1 MQTEVKHYS
10 IQNLKIPEIIIEFPH
25 LELTSDARQFVP
37 LWGSSDFLS
46 NRAGFRDEV
55 HGIQLAE
62 KVSRPPN
69 KHDSSPSGMAFFQ
82 SIVIICDVNID
93 LRCVSKSTSIYV
105 ETTLYRNKRT
115 VPLKCNLTVSTRNLI
130 LDPQSFRESSFE
142 AWVSSFD
149 FRGSSFDSR
158 GSRTKFRGSSFKFRD
173 TRRIFWGSR
182 TEISRKRFNSR
193 KQNNSNEQ
201 NNWHAALL
209 MQTRCWMYPNIFS
222 CCAFSTRHMRF
233 AYLSWSWWQQT
244 SLASKCIYNLSCR
257 NEWLFCMSTTRSKC
271 VVFICTTSTGRSKR
285 KQTLTAKKCFSLR
298 SPPDIQKF

>member
-115 VPLKCNLTVSTRNLI
+115 VPLKCKLTVSTRNSI
-130 LDPQSFRESSFE
+130 LDPRSFRESRIE
-142 AWVSSFD
+142 
-149 FRGSSFDSR
+149 FRGSSFEFRFSR
-158 GSRTKFRGSSFKFRD
+158 FENQVSRIEFRVSRHSKNFSRISNRD
-173 TRRIFWGSR
+173 FEETI
-182 TEISRKRFNSR
+182 
-193 KQNNSNEQ
+193 
-201 NNWHAALL
+201 
-209 MQTRCWMYPNIFS
+209 
-222 CCAFSTRHMRF
+222 
-233 AYLSWSWWQQT
+233 
-244 SLASKCIYNLSCR
+244 
-257 NEWLFCMSTTRSKC
+257 
-271 VVFICTTSTGRSKR
+271 
-285 KQTLTAKKCFSLR
+285 
-298 SPPDIQKF
+298 

>member
-46 NRAGFRDEV
+46 NRAGFRDEI

-130 LDPQSFRESSFE
+130 LDPQSFRESRIEFRGLSFE
-142 AWVSSFD
+142 FRFSRLEFRFSRLENQVSRIEFQVSRHSKNFLRISHRD
-149 FRGSSFDSR
+149 FEE
-158 GSRTKFRGSSFKFRD
+158 T
-173 TRRIFWGSR
+173 I
-182 TEISRKRFNSR
+182 
-193 KQNNSNEQ
+193 
-201 NNWHAALL
+201 
-209 MQTRCWMYPNIFS
+209 
-222 CCAFSTRHMRF
+222 
-233 AYLSWSWWQQT
+233 
-244 SLASKCIYNLSCR
+244 
-257 NEWLFCMSTTRSKC
+257 
-271 VVFICTTSTGRSKR
+271 
-285 KQTLTAKKCFSLR
+285 
-298 SPPDIQKF
+298 